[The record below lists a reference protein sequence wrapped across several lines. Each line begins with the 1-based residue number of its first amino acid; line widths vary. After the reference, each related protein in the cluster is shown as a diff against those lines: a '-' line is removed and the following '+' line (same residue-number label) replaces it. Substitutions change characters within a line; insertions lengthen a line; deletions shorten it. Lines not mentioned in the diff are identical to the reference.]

1 MMRRP
6 AALLPLFFTSTVLA
20 ASNGIGT
27 GPADAL
33 ESKDVSQA
41 GIQTAFRIL
50 QKEYIRSNDLT
61 FDVLNRAALAGLLE
75 RLDFGA
81 ELIPRKLES
90 VPDALK
96 GVQME
101 LLTPQVAYL
110 RPQAFTERE
119 TTEMEQSLRKFVQDK
134 VAHVVLDLRTPSPP
148 GNFNDAAA
156 LLSLFVPRGEVLFKM
171 KQMGQSRAEPES
183 SPRDPVWTRP
193 LLVLVDED
201 TNNLGETIAA
211 VLRQRK
217 QAFLMG
223 SATRGGAVRYETVP
237 VDAEWSLRF
246 ARAEVLLADD
256 SSVFKKGLKPD
267 FVVELSTAIKRLVFE
282 QSRENGVKSTIT
294 DKPRARFNEAA
305 LVNKTSPELD
315 SYIRRSTSGEPLAGD
330 AVQSKDTVLQRAVDL
345 LTTRDHLNAAKIDW
359 KSKAPVSADETPVRK
374 AIPVNTNP

>member
-1 MMRRP
+1 MRRL
-6 AALLPLFFTSTVLA
+6 AALLSLSFSLFTTLPALA
-20 ASNGIGT
+20 AGSGT
-27 GPADAL
+27 GAAL

-61 FDVLNRAALAGLLE
+61 FDVLNRAALAGLLQ

-90 VPDALK
+90 VPEGLK

-119 TTEMEQSLRKFVQDK
+119 TTEMEQSLRKFIQDK
-134 VAHVVLDLRTPSPP
+134 VAHVILDLRTPSPP
-148 GNFNDAAA
+148 GDFNAAA
-156 LLSLFVPRGEVLFKM
+156 AILSLFVPKGEVLFKM
-171 KQMGQSRAEPES
+171 KQMGQSRAEPEN
-183 SPRDPVWTRP
+183 SPREPVWTQP

-217 QAFLMG
+217 QALLIG

-237 VDAEWSLRF
+237 VDADWSLRF

-256 SSVFKKGLKPD
+256 SSVFKKGLQPD
-267 FVVELSTAIKRLVFE
+267 FIIELSTAIKRLVFE
-282 QSRENGVKSTIT
+282 LSREKGVKSTIA
-294 DKPRARFNEAA
+294 DKPRARFNESA
-305 LVNKTSPELD
+305 LVHKTNPELD
-315 SYIRRSTSGEPLAGD
+315 AYIRRSAGEPLSGD
-330 AVQSKDTVLQRAVDL
+330 SVQSKDTVLQRAVDL

-359 KSKAPVSADETPVRK
+359 KSQPPVSADEPPVRK
-374 AIPVNTNP
+374 AIPVNP

>member
-1 MMRRP
+1 M
-6 AALLPLFFTSTVLA
+6 LA
-20 ASNGIGT
+20 ASSGAGAGANAGT
-27 GPADAL
+27 AAAGDAL

-61 FDVLNRAALAGLLE
+61 FDVLNRAALAGLLA

-90 VPDALK
+90 VPEALK

-101 LLTPQVAYL
+101 LLTPQTAYL
-110 RPQAFTERE
+110 RPQAFTGRE
-119 TTEMEQSLRKFVQDK
+119 VAEMEQSLRQFIQDK
-134 VAHVVLDLRTPSPP
+134 VAHLVLDLRTPTPP
-148 GNFNDAAA
+148 GDFNDAAA
-156 LLSLFVPRGEVLFKM
+156 MLSLFVPKGEVLFKM
-171 KQMGQSRAEPES
+171 KQMGQSRAEAES
-183 SPRDPVWTRP
+183 SPRDPVWTQP
-193 LLVLVDED
+193 LIVLVDED

-211 VLRQRK
+211 VLRQRR
-217 QAFLMG
+217 QALLIG

-256 SSVFKKGLKPD
+256 SSVFKKGLQPD
-267 FVVELSTAIKRLVFE
+267 FALALPPPIKRQMFE

-305 LVNKTSPELD
+305 LVNKTNPELD
-315 SYIRRSTSGEPLAGD
+315 AYLLRSSGD
-330 AVQSKDTVLQRAVDL
+330 AAASDTEQSKDTVLQRAVDL
-345 LTTRDHLNAAKIDW
+345 LTTRDHLRAARINW
-359 KSKAPVSADETPVRK
+359 KSKAPVSADEPPVRK
-374 AIPVNTNP
+374 AIPVNPNP